1 MTAPTSGQAAGVAWF
16 AALEAGAEDPECWD
30 AAAEAAVK
38 ASPELAEALK
48 VINRLRAL
56 VTRKQTAITD
66 AGISR
71 GLAPDWHEGTFTAAE
86 ILAAIGDAPAPEP
99 LPEKPALCAG
109 CGRNPVASPHA
120 GPFGKF
126 CEDCIDRCHES
137 TDAFHRCPV
146 CAETEEYAGLDQ
158 FARRSAPGGP
168 S

>member
-71 GLAPDWHEGTFTAAE
+71 GLAPDWHEVTFTAAE
-86 ILAAIGDAPAPEP
+86 ILSAIGGTTPAPEP
-99 LPEKPALCAG
+99 VPEDPPLCTR
-109 CGRNPVASPHA
+109 CKTNPVASPKA
-120 GPFGKF
+120 GPFGRF
-126 CEDCIDRCHES
+126 CDDCIDMCHES
-137 TDAFHRCPV
+137 TDFAHECPV
-146 CAETEEYAGLDQ
+146 CTLGAG
-158 FARRSAPGGP
+158 S
-168 S
+168 